1 MQKAVFRGSILICN
15 FYNRGKRFCFNSFFA
30 FKALQ
35 LMLFFSFFL
44 YAKNGLR
51 AQKSKRGKR
60 LTVLLL
66 ALFIPGGKY

>member
-1 MQKAVFRGSILICN
+1 MQKGVFRGSILICN

-44 YAKNGLR
+44 FAKNERR
-51 AQKSKRGKR
+51 AQKVKELKG
-60 LTVLLL
+60 
-66 ALFIPGGKY
+66 